1 MVGSYALIA
10 VSTTI
15 GIKIADRTYY
25 PILEKGAPSKKR
37 LVLTTVKDDQRSVQI
52 DLYENE
58 ESEMSTARYVGSMLI
73 ENINTAPKGDVEVDL
88 VVGLDESDTL
98 SANAHEDSS
107 GDSQSLSVSLETLA
121 EDKIYD
127 IPEFEMDDDLDT
139 WDEESPA
146 FDELAQD
153 ELAQDEPA
161 EDDEFDTVGAAEQEA
176 IVVRRRPIFLWLF
189 IVLAVS
195 SVVIVAM
202 LFFKVFQGSKVPPL
216 QANNESTFES
226 AENVQTGGGPAVATA
241 SDSDA
246 KIADPEER
254 ESEGSDAAD
263 DSEVAAQTEPEA
275 IPRAAPQ
282 AVPQAVPQMIKSDDL
297 LGGSWYWIRWGDTLW
312 HLSSSFYQNPWL
324 YKVIAEQNQIKDP
337 DTIYAGSKIYI
348 PSR

>member
-73 ENINTAPKGDVEVDL
+73 ENINVAPKGEVEVDL
-88 VVGLDESDTL
+88 VVGLDEGDTL

-107 GDSQSLSVSLETLA
+107 GESQSLSVSLETLT

-146 FDELAQD
+146 FDEIGR
-153 ELAQDEPA
+153 DEPPA
-161 EDDEFDTVGAAEQEA
+161 DDEFDTVGAAEQEA

-189 IVLAVS
+189 IVLAVA
-195 SVVIVAM
+195 SVVVVAL
-202 LFFKVFQGSKVPPL
+202 LFFQVFQGN
-216 QANNESTFES
+216 A
-226 AENVQTGGGPAVATA
+226 
-241 SDSDA
+241 
-246 KIADPEER
+246 
-254 ESEGSDAAD
+254 
-263 DSEVAAQTEPEA
+263 
-275 IPRAAPQ
+275 
-282 AVPQAVPQMIKSDDL
+282 
-297 LGGSWYWIRWGDTLW
+297 
-312 HLSSSFYQNPWL
+312 
-324 YKVIAEQNQIKDP
+324 
-337 DTIYAGSKIYI
+337 
-348 PSR
+348 